1 MELIKNTN
9 LDFIGKRRM
18 AYIFSAA
25 VIIWGM
31 IVFGM
36 RGKENFSVDFIGGDM
51 LNVEFSQ
58 KTSPALVREKIR
70 SLGIGYYLVQALGS
84 EGREFVIKSSPGT
97 SAQIIDALGGIG
109 GVQGDNLLTVKSK
122 SFVAPSMS
130 VDLRKK
136 ALYAFIVG
144 MIGIL
149 LYLTIRFEF
158 RFAVGATVAIFHDM
172 LFALA
177 VLALLRKQIDAGVVA
192 ALLTIAGYSV
202 NDTVVIFDRI
212 RENIRKTRSD
222 DYYKLFNNSINE
234 TLSRTVF
241 TVLTT
246 LFVVSFLF
254 FAGGEALHV
263 FSLTLMIG
271 FIIGTYSSVFVATSL
286 LIEWHKLSPHKF
298 KV

>member
-1 MELIKNTN
+1 MELIKSTSF
-9 LDFIGKRRM
+9 DFIGKRRI
-18 AYIFSAA
+18 AYVFSAA

-84 EGREFVIKSSPGT
+84 EDREFVIKSSPGT
-97 SAQIIDALGGIG
+97 SAQIIEALQGTGDT
-109 GVQGDNLLTVKSK
+109 QGDNLLTVKSK

-263 FSLTLMIG
+263 FSLTLMVG
-271 FIIGTYSSVFVATSL
+271 FIIGTYSSVFIASSM

>member
-1 MELIKNTN
+1 MELIKTSNF
-9 LDFIGKRRM
+9 DFIGKRKI
-18 AYIFSAA
+18 AYIFSTA
-25 VIIWGM
+25 VIVWGM

-51 LNVEFSQ
+51 LNVEFAQ
-58 KTSPALVREKIR
+58 KASAPLIREKIR
-70 SLGIGYYLVQALGS
+70 GLDIGYYQVQALGN

-97 SAQIIDALGGIG
+97 SAHIIEALGEIG
-109 GVQGDNLLTVKSK
+109 DMQGENLTVKSR

-136 ALYAFIVG
+136 TLYAFILG
-144 MIGIL
+144 LIGIL
-149 LYLTIRFEF
+149 LYLTVRFEF

-202 NDTVVIFDRI
+202 NDTVVIFDRV
-212 RENIRKTRSD
+212 RETIRKTKSD

-234 TLSRTVF
+234 TLSRTIL
-241 TVLTT
+241 TSLTT
-246 LFVVSFLF
+246 LFVVCFLF

-263 FSLTLMIG
+263 FSLTLLVG
-271 FIIGTYSSVFVATSL
+271 FVIGTYSTIFIATSL
-286 LIEWHKLSPHKF
+286 LVDWHNLSPHKF